1 MPERAVAILKSNP
14 RAWSNYVEVAGPYMK
29 LGDGKFILI
38 KEAVRRNIQQ
48 SDASELTESDRPK
61 RVNKAKSEAIQSVLN
76 ELTTEVTN

>member
-1 MPERAVAILKSNP
+1 
-14 RAWSNYVEVAGPYMK
+14 MK